1 MSLFRLQELTEERS
15 PVNGEV
21 DNSTLPPEPEH
32 WGNAPGLDAGDLWDA
47 PWRALK
53 TVGGGLLYNLDR
65 PGAAVRTFLDKG
77 DLGAAGEAFLD
88 PDKGTSATDL
98 RRKYLFSDFNQG
110 EGFDA
115 GDVVDFVG
123 DVLTG
128 AGTDPLSYVT
138 LGATGV
144 GKATARAGQEAV
156 QALRG
161 GNIARKAA
169 AVGGVTDDV
178 IDSAKSVT
186 RADEFNKVS
195 DNFRRA
201 TGKALPEMEELAK
214 KPGFTGLEE
223 TLSGRLK
230 AGEEGIS
237 FGIPF
242 TSLRTEAK
250 AVNSKLGQAIA
261 LATDPL
267 TTPFQYFAEN
277 TKVGRTV
284 ADWGNKFWNTVRNPS
299 IRDAFG
305 MQAKDVEDLARNESM
320 KIMNKYVQ
328 PAYRSLQEADVPSDK
343 WYIVEDIQQTYN
355 PLKEVAEVRTGEGSE
370 LLQEQYKKAVEE
382 MASLPQQ
389 QRAAIYAASEMMHKA
404 SREAMATL
412 RKYAP
417 DSKMLDE
424 TILVRPAELEEK
436 LIKLRKQAKDAADKL
451 SDYRMSKQVVGEKNA
466 ERQAQ
471 AARDAEAY
479 ERNVSSGSMDESD
492 TPDWRDDAPAPTRT
506 PDGDVGSPSAV
517 SPPPDQPYP
526 SRPAVE
532 PEPAPFVE
540 KRAARYR
547 KDEALEKAALEP
559 TPETWNA
566 VKEQFF
572 GKKRSVEDTMADRAA
587 MVNNAER
594 LRAAT
599 SGRDAWNVLENMNEL
614 EVQRTAKLLGIPG
627 TELPV
632 SAQNFASKSN
642 LIKKILL
649 SHDDGYAVWKEA
661 QEKLRNNR
669 KAWARERKMA
679 KIDNVDDTADDVA
692 STVDDAAKAADAPV
706 AGEAAAREG
715 GSDFEGLVNSADDE
729 TRAILSADP
738 TLYSRARQIVAD
750 AAEDED
756 QQIANLVK
764 YWTSKGESG
773 DLETR
778 ALDWLDAAKKVVDGD
793 ETRLST
799 GWDAVE
805 TATDVSP
812 RKAWD
817 DYFIKNGTAGVPREK
832 LSRTEQHVLDIAAS
846 LGMDVRFF
854 DGLPVA
860 RGYFTKGQGGRHIG
874 LKAGM
879 TPQQIAHTFGH
890 EFTHQAF
897 SRLGKG
903 GAGTMLEAAK
913 GVLGKDYD
921 RLMGEIE
928 TAYKN
933 SGKQLTPE
941 KALEEILVDAGGK
954 LFRDDGMKWISEA
967 AKLDPTLYERFIEII
982 RDMAE
987 KVQSI
992 IQSVPKDKQGGLE
1005 VLARRLQDM
1014 EVRALK
1020 LSKGG
1025 SLDDVTDLL
1034 PDSSAFAQGEKA
1046 AAKKAD
1052 RLEYLTKRRDET
1064 AAKLAEM
1071 EEEYAQAVRMAN
1083 AVPSFSPGALA
1094 DDADELIVGPGGR
1107 LTVQT
1112 SPTGMKEKTFAHGP
1126 TMGDER
1132 LFSKTTGEG
1141 VTFTQRQ
1148 AAEYAKKGGVG
1159 TRVTGYATP
1168 KDVVNGVQMAK
1179 RFIKEGSLS
1188 KVAKEEAEAAAKRG
1202 QLFDRNPISSFQNY
1216 LQGGFYKTIRNSE
1229 LNRSLANT
1237 FNAIPTSLWDAS
1249 MKLANDAAKAGAD
1262 GKTTL
1267 ENIVKMWRADS
1278 GMDPLKLLDESTVQT
1293 LQSKKLTAQQVADVF
1308 KEKGGPLHY
1317 QQVDNFL
1324 GTNKHALLPN
1334 AVAERYAAYRTN
1346 SVQRLG
1352 DTLSKMMGPVNTFMS
1367 YWKPMQVLWP
1377 NSQFRNQL
1385 GDWFRMI
1392 QSGTWDTET
1401 VNDYRKLYFGRK
1413 KVSGDRSLSKEFA
1426 NRNFSGWRDVTFD
1439 ILQDGKPAQLNGEE
1453 LMQLASRHGV
1463 IGTGRMSEVLEE
1475 SAKHATKG
1483 SNVVGRTL
1491 ETAQEW
1497 MVLREDVNRL
1507 SAFASRLRQGDSPF
1521 EAALRVEEALY
1532 NQMRISPAADFLRKT
1547 GVAPFVSWTA
1557 KNLPAQIEFAIKNPG
1572 AMSAMLRGA
1581 ELLRGTAEDEKVPE
1595 AMLPDYLKNKYNI
1608 VLNKEV
1614 NPKTGRLEY
1623 FYTTTSGVIPVSD
1636 LQEVIDSNGGTLKE
1650 LLGPIFKMGIQ
1661 MYGGEFGEEGTG
1673 GKEDVL
1679 RTLVGRPYSVPSEG
1693 IDSARGVVRSGREMQ
1708 FKEFAFNLFSPFRV
1722 KAVDA
1727 EREMD
1732 KAEKRLKLQ
1741 LNEATGQLKGASSR
1755 LEQAKLLFGDDPAQ
1769 LSELQARVEQAQMRV
1784 NAVKRRVER
1793 EQKELEK
1800 ARVGL
1805 ERAQRAP

>member
-1 MSLFRLQELTEERS
+1 MIAYDSLMERQRKA
-15 PVNGEV
+15 
-21 DNSTLPPEPEH
+21 DNSPEDLPPEPEY
-32 WGNAPGLDAGDLWDA
+32 WGNAPGFDAGDLWDA

-65 PGAAVRTFLDKG
+65 PGAAVRTLLDKG
-77 DLGAAGEAFLD
+77 DFGAAGEAFLD

-110 EGFDA
+110 EGFDV
-115 GDVVDFVG
+115 GDLVDFAG

-138 LGATGV
+138 LGATGL

-156 QALRG
+156 HALRG
-161 GNIARKAA
+161 GSIARKAA
-169 AVGGVTDDV
+169 EVADDLRSFGGVTDDV
-178 IDSAKSVT
+178 IESAKAAT
-186 RADEFNKVS
+186 RADEYKKIS
-195 DNFRRA
+195 DAFQNQA
-201 TGKALPEMEELAK
+201 GKALPPMEELAK
-214 KPGFTGLEE
+214 QPGFTGLKP
-223 TLSGRLK
+223 TLSGRLQ

-237 FGIPF
+237 LSVPF

-250 AVNSKLGQAIA
+250 AMNSKLGQVLAM
-261 LATDPL
+261 ATDPIG
-267 TTPFQYFAEN
+267 TPLQYFAEN

-284 ADWGNKFWNTVRNPS
+284 ADWGNKFWQSVRNPS

-320 KIMNKYVQ
+320 RIMKDYVQ
-328 PAYRSLQEADVPSDK
+328 PAYRSLQEADVPADK

-355 PLKEVAEVRTGEGSE
+355 PLKDVAEVRAGEGSE
-370 LLQEQYKKAVEE
+370 LLQQQYKQAVEE

-389 QRAAIYAASEMMHKA
+389 QRAAIYAAAEMMHKA
-404 SREAMATL
+404 SRESMATL

-417 DSKMLDE
+417 DTKMLDE

-436 LIKLRKQAKDAADKL
+436 LTKLRKRATQAADKL
-451 SDYRMSKQVVGEKNA
+451 SDYRMSKQVVDEKNA
-466 ERQAQ
+466 QRQAQ

-479 ERNVSSGSMDESD
+479 ERNVAAGGMDEGD
-492 TPDWRDDAPAPTRT
+492 TPNWREDAPDAPAVT
-506 PDGDVGSPSAV
+506 A
-517 SPPPDQPYP
+517 DQPRVEAVTDAP
-526 SRPAVE
+526 GARPASE
-532 PEPAPFVE
+532 ATAEAPVTE
-540 KRAARYR
+540 RRAARYA
-547 KDEALEKAALEP
+547 KNDALEKSVLEP
-559 TPETWNA
+559 TPDSWYA
-566 VKEQFF
+566 VKDQFF

-587 MVNNAER
+587 MVENADK

-599 SGRDAWNVLENMNEL
+599 SGKQAWGVLENMNEL

-632 SAQNFASKSN
+632 SSKEFASKSE

-649 SHDDGYAVWKEA
+649 SHEDGYAVWKEA

-669 KAWARERKMA
+669 KEWAARGRA
-679 KIDNVDDTADDVA
+679 KAAEKAAAAEEAVG
-692 STVDDAAKAADAPV
+692 STVDDVAKAADAPV
-706 AGEAAAREG
+706 AGEAAIREG
-715 GSDFEGLVNSADDE
+715 GSDFEVLVNSADDE
-729 TRAILSADP
+729 TQAILSADP
-738 TLYSRARQIVAD
+738 SLYKRARQIVAD
-750 AAEDED
+750 AAKDED
-756 QQIANLVK
+756 QQIENLVK
-764 YWTSKGESG
+764 YWTATGQSG

-778 ALDWLDAAKKVVDGD
+778 ALDWLDAAKKVVDGEGQSFMPD
-793 ETRLST
+793 TSQLVRTSEAGKATWESVIKGAR
-799 GWDAVE
+799 AVGLE
-805 TATDVSP
+805 
-812 RKAWD
+812 
-817 DYFIKNGTAGVPREK
+817 E
-832 LSRTEQHVLDIAAS
+832 LSRGENHIMQVAEA
-846 LGMDVRFF
+846 LGMKVQFYEN
-854 DGLPVA
+854 LPA
-860 RGYFTKGQGGRHIG
+860 RGVYSHGKGMMG
-874 LKAGM
+874 LRKGM
-879 TPQQIAHTFGH
+879 SNAELAHTFGH

-897 SRLGKG
+897 ARLGKG
-903 GAGTMLEAAK
+903 GASTMLDAAK

-921 RLMGEIE
+921 RLMAEITE
-928 TAYKN
+928 RYKK
-933 SGKQLTPE
+933 SGVALTPE

-967 AKLDPTLYERFIEII
+967 AKLDPTLYERFIQII

-987 KVQSI
+987 KVNSI
-992 IQSVPKDKQGGLE
+992 IQSVPKESVGGLE
-1005 VLARRLQDM
+1005 TLARRLQSM

-1025 SLDDVTDLL
+1025 TLDDAVDFL
-1034 PDSSAFAQGEKA
+1034 PDGSVFNQADGAVTQ
-1046 AAKKAD
+1046 AAKKPD

-1064 AAKLAEM
+1064 AAKLADM
-1071 EEEYAQAVRMAN
+1071 EAEYAQAVRMAN

-1094 DDADELIVGPGGR
+1094 DDAEELIVGPGGR

-1168 KDVVNGVQMAK
+1168 KDVVNGVEMAK
-1179 RFIKEGSLS
+1179 RFIKEGSVS

-1202 QLFDRNPISSFQNY
+1202 QLFDRNPISAYQNY
-1216 LQGGFYKTIRNSE
+1216 LQGGFYKTIRNAE

-1237 FNAIPTSLWDAS
+1237 FNAIPTTLWDSS
-1249 MKLANDAAKAGAD
+1249 MKLANEAAKAGAN

-1267 ENIVKMWRADS
+1267 ANIVKMWRADS
-1278 GMDPLKLLDESTVQT
+1278 GMDPLKLLDEGTVQT
-1293 LQSKKLTAQQVADVF
+1293 LKSKNLTAQQVADVF

-1346 SVQRLG
+1346 SVQRMG
-1352 DTLSKMMGPVNTFMS
+1352 DTLNKMMGPVSQFMA

-1385 GDWFRMI
+1385 GDLFRMV
-1392 QSGTWDTET
+1392 QGGVMDGET
-1401 VNDYRKLYFGRK
+1401 ANDYTKLYFGRK

-1439 ILQDGKPAQLNGEE
+1439 IIQNGKPARLNGEE

-1491 ETAQEW
+1491 ESAQEW

-1507 SAFASRLRQGDSPF
+1507 SAFASRLRAGDSPF
-1521 EAALRVEEALY
+1521 EAALRTEEALY

-1547 GVAPFVSWTA
+1547 GVAPFISWTA
-1557 KNLPAQIEFAIKNPG
+1557 KNLPAQIEFAIKHPG

-1608 VLNKEV
+1608 VLDKEV

-1623 FYTTTSGVIPVSD
+1623 FYTTTSGVIPVND

-1650 LLGPIFKMGIQ
+1650 LLGPIFKMGIGI
-1661 MYGGEFGEEGTG
+1661 YSGEFGEEGTG

-1693 IDSARGVVRSGREMQ
+1693 IDSARGVVRSGREME

-1722 KAVDA
+1722 KGVDA

-1784 NAVKRRVER
+1784 NSVKRRVDR

-1800 ARVGL
+1800 ARVGF

>member
-1 MSLFRLQELTEERS
+1 MIAYDTLNETEDKVE
-15 PVNGEV
+15 
-21 DNSTLPPEPEH
+21 NSTDGLPPEPEH

-65 PGAAVRTFLDKG
+65 PGAAVRTLLDKG

-169 AVGGVTDDV
+169 AVGDDLRSFAGVTDDV

-250 AVNSKLGQAIA
+250 ALNSKLGQAIA
-261 LATDPL
+261 MATDPIG
-267 TTPFQYFAEN
+267 TPLQYFKEN
-277 TKVGRTV
+277 TKLGRTV

-320 KIMNKYVQ
+320 RLMKDYVQ

-424 TILVRPAELEEK
+424 SILVRPAELEEK
-436 LIKLRKQAKDAADKL
+436 LTKLRKQAKDAADKL

-479 ERNVSSGSMDESD
+479 ERNVSSGSMDEGD
-492 TPDWRDDAPAPTRT
+492 TPNWRDDAPDAPSTGPVDVPPPPRS
-506 PDGDVGSPSAV
+506 PDGEGGAAASMPRTEA
-517 SPPPDQPYP
+517 SPPVAE
-526 SRPAVE
+526 R
-532 PEPAPFVE
+532 
-540 KRAARYR
+540 RAARYA
-547 KDEALEKAALEP
+547 KDDAVEKAVLEP
-559 TPETWNA
+559 TPDSWNA

-599 SGRDAWNVLENMNEL
+599 SGKQAWDVLENMNEL

-627 TELPV
+627 TDLPV

-669 KAWARERKMA
+669 KAWARERKMS
-679 KIDNVDDTADDVA
+679 KIDNMGDTADDVA

-778 ALDWLDAAKKVVDGD
+778 ALDWLDAAKKVVDGAEEGQFMPD
-793 ETRLST
+793 TSQLLRTSEAGKATWESVTKGAR
-799 GWDAVE
+799 AVGLKE
-805 TATDVSP
+805 
-812 RKAWD
+812 
-817 DYFIKNGTAGVPREK
+817 
-832 LSRTEQHVLDIAAS
+832 LSRGENHVMQVAEA
-846 LGMDVRFF
+846 LGIKVQFYEN
-854 DGLPVA
+854 LPA
-860 RGYFTKGQGGRHIG
+860 RGVYSHGKGMMG
-874 LKAGM
+874 LRKGM
-879 TPQQIAHTFGH
+879 SDKELAHTFGH

-897 SRLGKG
+897 ARLGKG
-903 GAGTMLEAAK
+903 GASTMLEAAK

-921 RLMGEIE
+921 RLMGEITE
-928 TAYKN
+928 RYKK
-933 SGKQLTPE
+933 SGVALTPD

-992 IQSVPKDKQGGLE
+992 IQSVPKESVQGLE

-1034 PDSSAFAQGEKA
+1034 PDGSAFAQGEKA

-1064 AAKLAEM
+1064 MAKLAEM
-1071 EEEYAQAVRMAN
+1071 EEEYSQAVRMAN
-1083 AVPSFSPGALA
+1083 AVPSFSPGSLA

-1237 FNAIPTSLWDAS
+1237 FNAIPTSLWDSS

-1293 LQSKKLTAQQVADVF
+1293 LKSEKLTAQQVADVF

-1439 ILQDGKPAQLNGEE
+1439 ILQDGKPAKLNGED
-1453 LMQLASRHGV
+1453 LMQLAARHGV

-1557 KNLPAQIEFAIKNPG
+1557 KNLPAQIEFAIKHPG

-1614 NPKTGRLEY
+1614 NPETGRLEY
-1623 FYTTTSGVIPVSD
+1623 FYTTTSGVIPVND
-1636 LQEVIDSNGGTLKE
+1636 LQEVIDSHGGTLKE

-1661 MYGGEFGEEGTG
+1661 MYGGEFGEEGQA